1 MTTGR
6 TGKDVGRKRPPDPII
21 ERHYAANLTNADYKR
36 IAEILNPIV
45 SVPNRLTAHDDAEAN
60 AGSNP
65 TVVDGTGATPI
76 RIHMTVEHTTRDKR
90 KASISRTFT
99 APAPSDLDFMGRQLH
114 AMEQARPTLLAMAG
128 EAFALAHANK
138 RDTTTGTGTPVSPR
152 PAVDRRAQ
160 EAGRRNSTP
169 PSSHGRDTDREAS

>member
-6 TGKDVGRKRPPDPII
+6 TGKDVGRKRPPGPII
-21 ERHYAANLTNADYKR
+21 ERHYANDLTEADRERLATLINKIIR
-36 IAEILNPIV
+36 TSAGPTRHDGAELIA
-45 SVPNRLTAHDDAEAN
+45 
-60 AGSNP
+60 GGNP
-65 TVVDGTGATPI
+65 TVGNGTGATPI
-76 RIHMTVEHTTRDKR
+76 RIYMTVEHTTLNKR

-99 APAPSDLDFMGRQLH
+99 APAPSDLDFMGRHLH
-114 AMEQARPTLLAMAG
+114 AMQQARPTLLAMAG

-138 RDTTTGTGTPVSPR
+138 RDTTTGTGTPASPR